1 MKQILGYLSTAG
13 IIGITLLGFF
23 PVSAPA
29 SNTNMLPPQ
38 ILAQNS
44 SDAFEKY
51 RKQCLERVRREGLR
65 GEVGNE
71 LCNCVISQFRGRYSI
86 SEFQQLLRQAKQ
98 DKSAARKL
106 SQVGEICFDSVLYE
120 E

>member
-1 MKQILGYLSTAG
+1 MKQMMSYLATAEILGM
-13 IIGITLLGFF
+13 TLLGFF
-23 PVSAPA
+23 PVSTSA
-29 SNTNMLPPQ
+29 SHTHRLVPP

-44 SDAFEKY
+44 TDAFEKY
-51 RKQCLERVRREGLR
+51 RKQCLQRVRREGLR

-86 SEFQQLLRQAKQ
+86 TEFQQLVQQARQ
-98 DKSAARKL
+98 DKAAARKL
-106 SQVGEICFDSVLYE
+106 SQVGESCFDSVLYE